1 MRDGQGRV
9 ETSVPDIPCFT
20 GPARALVH
28 DRLEGFPQ
36 LVVRPRSVEPLLEQP
51 QGTVSIHMTTGLI
64 GPLQQR
70 WDSVTRHHDAVLVP
84 EVALVPLPL
93 VLVDQEG
100 FKAFLQ
106 ALVDIPKLLQV
117 LRLLE
122 SIQGACHGHV
132 QVQVYVHTAERLLSQ
147 RFRPGTNQ
155 GVEVVAAD
163 VVGTLVL
170 HSLDMVYRQP

>member
-9 ETSVPDIPCFT
+9 ETSVPDIPWFA

-28 DRLEGFPQ
+28 DRLESFPQ
-36 LVVRPRSVEPLLEQP
+36 LVVCPRSVEPLLEQP
-51 QGTVSIHMTTGLI
+51 QGTVSTHMTAGLV
-64 GPLQQR
+64 GPLRQR

-93 VLVDQEG
+93 ILVGQEG

-117 LRLLE
+117 LRLLK
-122 SIQGACHGHV
+122 SIQRSIIVMLRSKWTSIRLKDSLASASDRAPSGASKLL
-132 QVQVYVHTAERLLSQ
+132 RL
-147 RFRPGTNQ
+147 
-155 GVEVVAAD
+155 
-163 VVGTLVL
+163 
-170 HSLDMVYRQP
+170 M